1 MAIVTVHDMWT
12 FGANLEKGDV
22 DDIMNCFYLAQ
33 KCYQLII
40 YVTNDT
46 GDRRRYDAFLTQYG
60 DALTSMYPTLR
71 IVTGDFILDE
81 VNKFILCAPL
91 HPEHD
96 ACLLREVRRYR
107 PHCKYYAQGD
117 TPNAYNMNG
126 SALTPYLHFGETP
139 TLSVLDNT
147 VSRTVPITLY
157 NTASTNRKFTL
168 EQLRVFAPEFAI
180 HDMLIYGKHKL
191 CFLPSLPFAVGLLMK
206 KYGTGNT
213 SYGLCHT
220 MNLMELD
227 DPRDP
232 DVVITAYLAKYGKG
246 HVDRTILAYPAV
258 EAYIQTM
265 KEKSGKLDSVEDMAI
280 FKRAMTLIVECTV
293 LWFGKHAL
301 DRFRTLADSD
311 VVACV
316 TDEKYSTSMFDL
328 VVGVAALH
336 DLTPAELA
344 VHLPGTANQLAKGSF
359 LDLM

>member
-1 MAIVTVHDMWT
+1 MAILTVHDMWT

-22 DDIMNCFYLAQ
+22 DDIMNCFYLAREC
-33 KCYQLII
+33 KQLTI

-46 GDRRRYDAFLTQYG
+46 GDQRRYHAFVQQYG
-60 DALTSMYPTLR
+60 DMLR
-71 IVTGDFILDE
+71 AMCPAIQLVTGEFTLSE
-81 VNKFILCAPL
+81 VDKIILCAPL
-91 HPEHD
+91 HPDD

-126 SALTPYLHFGETP
+126 SALTPYVNFETS
-139 TLSVLDNT
+139 TLQTENGP
-147 VSRTVPITLY
+147 VPITLY
-157 NTASTNRKFTL
+157 HTASTNRKFTL
-168 EQLRVFAPEFAI
+168 DQLRTIAPEFAI

-232 DVVITAYLAKYGKG
+232 DVVISAYLAKYGKG
-246 HVDRTILAYPAV
+246 HVDRTIRAYPAV

-265 KEKSGKLDSVEDMAI
+265 KEKSGKLDDVEDMAI
-280 FKRAMTLIVECTV
+280 FKRAMTLIVECTI
-293 LWFGKHAL
+293 LWFGKKAL

-311 VVACV
+311 VMACV

-336 DLTPAELA
+336 DLSPEELA
-344 VHLPGTANQLAKGSF
+344 IHLPGTANQLARGSF
-359 LDLM
+359 LDLFNRT